1 MGNCSSLT
9 DNLITGGIMGAAVVA
24 GVATGG
30 LGAVVVGVAASE
42 TVARTTGHGVSP
54 FDVAKNNCGG
64 HVEKSAIINSFHQI
78 ISYSIY
84 KGVQNCSNQVV
95 SRQLVS
101 IGCYPDPSVIYEENE
116 VCKACYEDNF
126 KGMLLHHQLQRD
138 LLSTN
143 PTILL
148 PINKEY
154 ETLMYKLSLC
164 GLRHCKACVLTN
176 TTQSSILGSSDRA
189 ITVDCLS
196 QMTNT
201 IQFATDF
208 SATLN
213 QVLTENVDVLNAVA
227 QAVGGADP
235 VNKVTQEV
243 VSRTTQ
249 IVNQDFLSQVLSR
262 IQNVQT
268 ITLRMSDGIINGNT
282 QESVYN
288 SISQQVTENSL
299 ATQILSDQLLTTLTT
314 ILNQQTSLSS
324 IGDMIYEPIKFTVS
338 TISIAAKYILY
349 GCLVIIALLIILIVS
364 WLATKI
370 KGDNLHIEVR
380 AE

>member
-1 MGNCSSLT
+1 
-9 DNLITGGIMGAAVVA
+9 
-24 GVATGG
+24 
-30 LGAVVVGVAASE
+30 
-42 TVARTTGHGVSP
+42 
-54 FDVAKNNCGG
+54 
-64 HVEKSAIINSFHQI
+64 
-78 ISYSIY
+78 
-84 KGVQNCSNQVV
+84 
-95 SRQLVS
+95 
-101 IGCYPDPSVIYEENE
+101 
-116 VCKACYEDNF
+116 
-126 KGMLLHHQLQRD
+126 MLLHHQLQRD

-268 ITLRMSDGIINGNT
+268 ITLRLMAIH
-282 QESVYN
+282 
-288 SISQQVTENSL
+288 
-299 ATQILSDQLLTTLTT
+299 
-314 ILNQQTSLSS
+314 
-324 IGDMIYEPIKFTVS
+324 KRVS
-338 TISIAAKYILY
+338 TTPFHNK
-349 GCLVIIALLIILIVS
+349 
-364 WLATKI
+364 
-370 KGDNLHIEVR
+370 
-380 AE
+380 